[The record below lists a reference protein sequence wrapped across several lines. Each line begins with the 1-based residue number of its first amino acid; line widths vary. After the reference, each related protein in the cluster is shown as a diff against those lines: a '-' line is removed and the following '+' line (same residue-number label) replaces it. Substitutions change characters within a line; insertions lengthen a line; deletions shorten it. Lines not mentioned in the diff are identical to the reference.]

1 VNIGTAFRSACVAVL
16 HAIVGSRPDGA
27 RQAGEGLGI
36 VARAGLTILAFTA
49 TTIVWW
55 AARTHGVLGTASL
68 FFPAMLLVT
77 LFAGWEFGLAILVA
91 GGALIWTV
99 VHAQLAATPLFVF
112 ALAGVLQLLIAGFV
126 RELLRQAWQAERAME
141 SLAERRAREADTREL
156 ALGEARH
163 RLKNLMAV
171 IEALAKFSTPRR
183 GGDPAV
189 DAYLKRFLG
198 RLRALGAT
206 GDLALQHR
214 LDRMEAGA
222 LIGAVLEPFR
232 TEKPYRLHFGGPE
245 LDLSE
250 DFGGALALAVHEL
263 ATNALKY
270 GALSVPEGTVRL
282 HWSALQRDGGE
293 FVEFLWTEVG
303 GPPPAQPT
311 KEGFGQRLIRS
322 VAPREEGGEVQIDYP
337 PQGLVCRMV
346 CRRRA
351 PQEHA

>member
-1 VNIGTAFRSACVAVL
+1 VNIGTAFRSARA
-16 HAIVGSRPDGA
+16 AILDALVGSRPDGT

-36 VARAGLTILAFTA
+36 GARAALTILAFTI
-49 TTIVWW
+49 TTIIWW
-55 AARTHGVLGTASL
+55 AARARGVLGTASL

-77 LFAGWEFGLAILVA
+77 LFAGWEFGLVILVA
-91 GGALIWTV
+91 GGALIWTL
-99 VHAQLAATPLFVF
+99 VHAQLASTPLFVF

-141 SLAERRAREADTREL
+141 RLAERRAREADTREL

-171 IEALAKFSTPRR
+171 IEALAKFSAPRH
-183 GGDPAV
+183 GADPAV
-189 DAYLKRFLG
+189 ETYLKRFLG
-198 RLRALGAT
+198 RLHALGTA

-232 TEKPYRLHFGGPE
+232 TEQPYRLHFGGPE

-250 DFGGALALAVHEL
+250 GFGGALALAVHEL

-270 GALSVPEGTVRL
+270 GALSVPDGTVRL
-282 HWSALQRDGGE
+282 HWSAMQTDGDE
-293 FVEFLWTEVG
+293 FVEFLWTEDG
-303 GPPPAQPT
+303 GPPPAPPT

-322 VAPREEGGEVQIDYP
+322 VAQREEGGEVQIDYP
-337 PQGLVCRMV
+337 PQGLVCRIIG
-346 CRRRA
+346 RRHIPR
-351 PQEHA
+351 

>member
-1 VNIGTAFRSACVAVL
+1 
-16 HAIVGSRPDGA
+16 
-27 RQAGEGLGI
+27 
-36 VARAGLTILAFTA
+36 
-49 TTIVWW
+49 
-55 AARTHGVLGTASL
+55 
-68 FFPAMLLVT
+68 M
-77 LFAGWEFGLAILVA
+77 
-91 GGALIWTV
+91 
-99 VHAQLAATPLFVF
+99 HAQLATTPLIVF

-126 RELLRQAWQAERAME
+126 RELLRQAWQAEQAMKN
-141 SLAERRAREADTREL
+141 LAERHAREANTREL

-198 RLRALGAT
+198 RLRALGAA

-282 HWSALQRDGGE
+282 HWSALQKDGGE
-293 FVEFLWTEVG
+293 FVEFLWTEGG

-322 VAPREEGGEVQIDYP
+322 VAQREDGGEVQIDYP

-351 PQEHA
+351 PGDHA